1 MEATPMAH
9 PRRKRTGAAAFVGIA
24 AIALTAC
31 GGSDN
36 GDTTAGGDTNGDSG
50 DVDCAPFEQYGDLS
64 GETIT
69 VFTSIISPED
79 TPHIESYK
87 PFEECTGATI
97 EYEGSR
103 AFEEQL
109 PIRLGAGNAPDI
121 AYIPQPGLLQ
131 TLVERHPDAV
141 KPAGELATSNVEEFY
156 NEAWKGYGSVDGT
169 FYAVPVG
176 ANAKSFVWYS
186 PAAFEENGY
195 EIPET
200 WDDLMALTQQIT
212 DDIPADDDLTTAWCA
227 GIESGGATGWPA
239 TDWLEDTMLRTVT
252 PEEYD
257 QWVTGELAFDDPKV
271 LDALNMAGDILKN
284 PEFVNGGYG
293 NVQSIATTAFGD
305 AGLPILDGN
314 CFLHRQ
320 ASFYQANW
328 PEGTTVAEDGDVFA
342 FYLPSNGT
350 ERPLL
355 GGGEFAAAFND
366 TPAVQA
372 FQAYLASPEW
382 SNAKAQ
388 VSGPGWLSANS
399 GLDPANLESPI
410 DQLSFELLTDP
421 NTVFRF
427 DASDLMPASVGAGSF
442 WTNMTAWLAT
452 DKASE
457 QVLADIAASWP

>member
-1 MEATPMAH
+1 MAH

-24 AIALTAC
+24 ALALTAC
-31 GGSDN
+31 GGGDN
-36 GDTTAGGDTNGDSG
+36 GDTTTGGTGGDNGDAA
-50 DVDCAPFEQYGDLS
+50 DCSTFEQYGDLS
-64 GETIT
+64 GTTVT

-79 TPHIESYK
+79 QPHIDSYK
-87 PFEECTGATI
+87 PFEDCTGATI

-103 AFEEQL
+103 SFEEQL
-109 PIRLGAGNAPDI
+109 PIRAQAGNAPDI

-131 TLVERHPDAV
+131 TLVERYPDAV
-141 KPAGELATSNVEEFY
+141 KPAGDLANSNLDEYY

-169 FYAVPVG
+169 LYAVPVG

-186 PAAFEENGY
+186 PSAFSEGGY

-200 WDDLMALTQQIT
+200 WDDLMALTDQIT
-212 DDIPADDDLTTAWCA
+212 SDIGGDELTKAWCA

-239 TDWLEDTMLRTVT
+239 TDWLEDMMLRTVT

-257 QWVTGELAFDDPKV
+257 QWVTGDLAFNDPKV
-271 LDALNMAGDILKN
+271 LTALEMAGEILRN
-284 PEFVNGGYG
+284 EDYVNGGYG
-293 NVQSIATTAFGD
+293 GVQSIATTAFGD

-320 ASFYQANW
+320 ASFFQANW

-342 FYLPSNGT
+342 FYLPSNT
-350 ERPLL
+350 DAKPVL
-355 GGGEFAAAFND
+355 GGGEFAATFSD
-366 TPAVQA
+366 RPEVQA

-382 SNAKAQ
+382 SNEKAK

-410 DQLSFELLTDP
+410 DQLSFELLTDET
-421 NTVFRF
+421 TVFRF

-442 WTNMTAWLAT
+442 WTQMTQWLAQGK
-452 DKASE
+452 DSQA
-457 QVLADIAASWP
+457 VLDDIAATWPS